1 MALEKPTRG
10 KPVRE
15 IEILLL
21 GNLQQNSE
29 IFRPTYLNL
38 EEKIS
43 ALFSMPNRKNQTHI
57 FFFVFCLYFCG
68 TDFEAVWLHLLQSIQ
83 YGFL

>member
-15 IEILLL
+15 REILLL

-38 EEKIS
+38 EEKF
-43 ALFSMPNRKNQTHI
+43 LPP
-57 FFFVFCLYFCG
+57 
-68 TDFEAVWLHLLQSIQ
+68 
-83 YGFL
+83 GFDPVCIKGYMMYIL